1 MSIAHYFT
9 FLRLFIGPFFLFLY
23 TYYESL
29 NISFTSASYLLL
41 GLLMIAELSDAIDG
55 YLARKLNQV
64 TDFGKLFDPVADSI
78 YRISIF
84 TVLILPPVQLPVS
97 FVFIFLYRDF
107 IINMLRT
114 ACALKGV
121 ALSARLSGKLKAV
134 FQGFSIFLITLL
146 LVPYSTGKISQEALQ
161 NFAYWLVA
169 VVAFYTLFSGVDYL
183 FTHWRYFQSSF
194 TSKKQ

>member
-97 FVFIFLYRDF
+97 FVFIFLYF
-107 IINMLRT
+107 INFSRYAINMCKNYCFR
-114 ACALKGV
+114 
-121 ALSARLSGKLKAV
+121 
-134 FQGFSIFLITLL
+134 FFL
-146 LVPYSTGKISQEALQ
+146 
-161 NFAYWLVA
+161 F
-169 VVAFYTLFSGVDYL
+169 FYQIG
-183 FTHWRYFQSSF
+183 
-194 TSKKQ
+194 